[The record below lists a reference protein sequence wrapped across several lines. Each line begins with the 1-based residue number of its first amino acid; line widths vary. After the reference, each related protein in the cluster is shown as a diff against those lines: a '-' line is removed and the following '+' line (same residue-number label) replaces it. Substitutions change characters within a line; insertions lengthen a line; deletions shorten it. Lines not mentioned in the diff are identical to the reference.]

1 MGYGADGAI
10 ETSDDGDN
18 PWGSRTSG
26 ATGFTLNG
34 ITFGNNLFLSV
45 GSSGKLIKS
54 TDNGSSWSNINSQVS
69 TTLNSIAYGN
79 SIFLAVGSN
88 TVIASSDNTGSTFGI
103 KSTEYTFEDVT
114 YGNGVFV
121 AVGYKIIYTSTDGDS
136 WTKVYP

>member
-1 MGYGADGAI
+1 MCIRDSSKVSTNLSSIA
-10 ETSDDGDN
+10 
-18 PWGSRTSG
+18 
-26 ATGFTLNG
+26 
-34 ITFGNNLFLSV
+34 FGNN
-45 GSSGKLIKS
+45 
-54 TDNGSSWSNINSQVS
+54 
-69 TTLNSIAYGN
+69 
-79 SIFLAVGSN
+79 IFVAVGSN